1 MQILRSTAHSYE
13 LITDWGIPPEKQSF
27 KESAAVAVDAKDNVW
42 VFNIPTN
49 QLLIFDSDGNLL
61 NIWPHKYENIHG
73 IDFDSSDNVY
83 LVNRNAHQIL
93 KYTINGDLI
102 MSLGQSGCPSE
113 TGYSLQI
120 GRDTNWKNPV
130 SHAGGPFNVPS
141 GVRVAQNGD
150 IYVSDGYANCQI
162 HRFSMDGKLIYSW
175 GSPGKTKASEFHLI
189 HGLYIDSKNRIL
201 VCDRMNNRIQIFDLM
216 GEFIGM
222 YSGLAMPS
230 KIHETPDGDFVITEH
245 AGRISII
252 DIKGNI
258 LARWGKAE
266 GSVNKSGSGVFRKPH
281 GCAVD
286 SKGNIYIGNVIP
298 DGTVTGSGD
307 RIIKIAQI

>member
-73 IDFDSSDNVY
+73 IDFDSTGNVY

-141 GVRVAQNGD
+141 GVINFE
-150 IYVSDGYANCQI
+150 II
-162 HRFSMDGKLIYSW
+162 EI
-175 GSPGKTKASEFHLI
+175 TK
-189 HGLYIDSKNRIL
+189 
-201 VCDRMNNRIQIFDLM
+201 
-216 GEFIGM
+216 
-222 YSGLAMPS
+222 
-230 KIHETPDGDFVITEH
+230 
-245 AGRISII
+245 
-252 DIKGNI
+252 
-258 LARWGKAE
+258 
-266 GSVNKSGSGVFRKPH
+266 NK
-281 GCAVD
+281 
-286 SKGNIYIGNVIP
+286 
-298 DGTVTGSGD
+298 
-307 RIIKIAQI
+307 

>member
-1 MQILRSTAHSYE
+1 LQILRSTAHSYE
-13 LITDWGIPPEKQSF
+13 LITDWGIPPEKHSF

-49 QLLIFDSDGNLL
+49 ELLIFDSDGNLL

-73 IDFDSSDNVY
+73 IDFDSSGNVY

-102 MSLGQSGCPSE
+102 MSLGQSECPSE

-175 GSPGKTKASEFHLI
+175 GSPGKTKSSEFHLI
-189 HGLYIDSKNRIL
+189 HGLFIDSQNRIL
-201 VCDRMNNRIQIFDLM
+201 VCDRMNNRIQIFDLT
-216 GEFIGM
+216 GKFVGI

-252 DIKGNI
+252 DFKGNI
-258 LARWGKAE
+258 LARWGKAD

>member
-27 KESAAVAVDAKDNVW
+27 KESAAIAVDAKDNVW

-73 IDFDSSDNVY
+73 IDFDSSGNVY

-102 MSLGQSGCPSE
+102 MSLGESGCPSE
-113 TGYSLQI
+113 TGYSLQV

-141 GVRVAQNGD
+141 GVRIAQNGD

-162 HRFSMDGKLIYSW
+162 HRFSIDGKLIQSW
-175 GSPGKTKASEFHLI
+175 GLPGKNKPGEFHLI
-189 HGLYIDSKNRIL
+189 HGLFIDSENRIL
-201 VCDRMNNRIQIFDLM
+201 VCDRMNNRIQIFDLT
-216 GEFIGM
+216 GKFLGI
-222 YSGLAMPS
+222 YSGLLMPS

-252 DIKGNI
+252 NNEGKFLSKWGNADGSIKT
-258 LARWGKAE
+258 AA
-266 GSVNKSGSGVFRKPH
+266 SGIFRKPH

-298 DGTVTGSGD
+298 DGDQSRSGD